1 MRSTPLAMMSA
12 AAVLVLG
19 SGPALGAPTQDDSF
33 GTLEEMVVD
42 FQLDSYRGGPVS
54 RQWRY
59 ARHRPLEMLLTPLQ
73 LMVDLGMNQPWNPLG
88 VLALDGSAD
97 PVVVT
102 ASEGTIDRLQSRLG
116 WMSVEAGGETGG
128 ETGFQVRSMHRGV
141 VDGAMPTCWTYEAT
155 IRPDDG
161 AIQTRFLWPPEGPF
175 CQVPEAEEITWDQT
189 SIRIG
194 GVGIGDGGTGSDA
207 GRVAG
212 RETHAAN
219 EIPKTPVFP
228 GLASPSLPGALG
240 WLGRHHFD
248 LDHQLL
254 DPDPAAKDD
263 LITVRNLQG
272 EIVREIEVDFDGER
286 LDRLV
291 IHQRPVKTSVLVAKL
306 RANIEGLNN
315 PEPIPM
321 IESHERWADGLMIEI
336 DFVEAG
342 AVGDAPSR
350 IRATV
355 GGQEIHLAVF
365 EWIASGGET
374 VELEVAPD
382 YDRHARLG
390 DEFEAAWSESLDR
403 SPEVFANRMRAL
415 AAEVGAMSQEL
426 GLGASEP
433 LRTLERRI
441 MVCSEERLDP
451 LHSMVWVMEAQIDSL
466 PADQRE
472 LARTQIEKQREK
484 ERLLEA
490 AQSIKLD
497 MVEAL
502 LEGPFQEQF
511 AALSREEAI
520 AEIVRQSMQ
529 RRLLLSWFG
538 LDAMSD
544 PRQAEDVQVAWW
556 KASRDW
562 YQERADIHMGH
573 PSDVPPMVKSPRH
586 LEKFGLV
593 KRWRDRRRNR

>member
-12 AAVLVLG
+12 TAVLVLG
-19 SGPALGAPTQDDSF
+19 SGPALGAPIQDDSF

-42 FQLDSYRGGPVS
+42 FQLDSYQGGPVR

-59 ARHRPLEMLLTPLQ
+59 VRHRPLEMLLTPLQ

-88 VLALDGSAD
+88 ALALNGSAD

-102 ASEGTIDRLQSRLG
+102 ASEGTIDQLQLRLG
-116 WMSVEAGGETGG
+116 WMSVEAGG

-161 AIQTRFLWPPEGPF
+161 AIWTRFLWPPEGPF

-212 RETHAAN
+212 RETHADN

-228 GLASPSLPGALG
+228 GLDPPSLPGALG

-272 EIVREIEVDFDGER
+272 EIVREIEVNFDGER

-382 YDRHARLG
+382 YDRHGRLG

-441 MVCSEERLDP
+441 MACSEERLDP

-484 ERLLEA
+484 ERLLQA

-511 AALSREEAI
+511 AALSREEAM

-529 RRLLLSWFG
+529 RRHLFSRVG
-538 LDAMSD
+538 LDAMPD

-556 KASRDW
+556 KALRDW
-562 YQERADIHMGH
+562 YQLNPRRGYRIGG
-573 PSDVPPMVKSPRH
+573 PPMVKSSRH
-586 LEKFGLV
+586 LEEFGLE
-593 KRWRDRRRNR
+593 KRWRDRRRKR

>member
-19 SGPALGAPTQDDSF
+19 SGPALGAPTQDDSL

-42 FQLDSYRGGPVS
+42 FQLDSYQGGPVS

-88 VLALDGSAD
+88 ALALDGSAD

-141 VDGAMPTCWTYEAT
+141 VDAAMPTCWTYEAT

-161 AIQTRFLWPPEGPF
+161 AIQTRFLWPPEGSF

-194 GVGIGDGGTGSDA
+194 GVGIGDGGIGSDASSDA

-219 EIPKTPVFP
+219 EIPKTPVYP

-263 LITVRNLQG
+263 LITVRNLRG

-291 IHQRPVKTSVLVAKL
+291 IHQRPVKTSVLVARL

-390 DEFEAAWSESLDR
+390 DEFEAAWSESLDQ
-403 SPEVFANRMRAL
+403 SPRGFADRMQTL
-415 AAEVGAMSQEL
+415 AAELGGMSQEL
-426 GLGASEP
+426 GLEVSEP
-433 LRTLERRI
+433 LRTTERQIILSLDRARLGRVESVELNLYERVLRIRELVNLFKRQIDGLPRKVIVAEFVRMAMQGRGFFGEIALELIPDPSQADDVQAAWLEASRKAMSESGGLIRFRAPLQWARMQTPGIRERMYDTTMLDDQWLERNK
-441 MVCSEERLDP
+441 P
-451 LHSMVWVMEAQIDSL
+451 
-466 PADQRE
+466 
-472 LARTQIEKQREK
+472 
-484 ERLLEA
+484 
-490 AQSIKLD
+490 
-497 MVEAL
+497 
-502 LEGPFQEQF
+502 
-511 AALSREEAI
+511 
-520 AEIVRQSMQ
+520 
-529 RRLLLSWFG
+529 
-538 LDAMSD
+538 
-544 PRQAEDVQVAWW
+544 
-556 KASRDW
+556 
-562 YQERADIHMGH
+562 
-573 PSDVPPMVKSPRH
+573 
-586 LEKFGLV
+586 
-593 KRWRDRRRNR
+593 